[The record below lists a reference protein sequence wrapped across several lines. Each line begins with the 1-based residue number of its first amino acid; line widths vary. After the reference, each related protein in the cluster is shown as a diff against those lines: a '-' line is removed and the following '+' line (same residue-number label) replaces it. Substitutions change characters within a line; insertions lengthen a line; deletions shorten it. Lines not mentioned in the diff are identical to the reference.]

1 MTRPESQSDPARS
14 SPPLEPGR
22 IARAQRGSDQA
33 GWIRWLPGLQTLR
46 SYQSAWLRHDI
57 VAGLVLT
64 TMLVPVGIAYAV
76 ASGVPG
82 IYGLYATIIPLLAY
96 ALFGPSRI
104 LVLGPDSSLAA
115 VILAVVLPLSG
126 GDPTRAI
133 ALAAMM
139 AIVSG
144 TVCILAGVARL
155 GFVTELLSKP
165 IRYGYMNGI
174 ALTVL
179 ISQLPKIFGFSI
191 ESDGP
196 VRNLLAIARAV
207 LDDRANWTAFLVGA
221 GTLAV
226 ILLLKGSKRVP
237 GILIAVV
244 GATIVVGALDLAAR
258 AGVSVLGSLPQGLPA
273 FAIPWITS
281 ADIGPVLVGGLA
293 VALVSFAD
301 TSVLS
306 RSFAARTKTYVDP
319 NQEMVGL
326 GAANVAAGFFQG
338 FPISS
343 SSSRTPVA
351 EAAGARTQLTG
362 VVGALSVALLL
373 LVAPDL
379 LQHLPSSALAA
390 VVIASAIGLIEVTDL
405 GRIFRIQRWEFWLS
419 IVCTVGVA
427 VFGAIPGIGLAIVI
441 AVIEFLW
448 DGWRPYSAVLGRAE
462 GLEGYHDIQRYPDAR
477 LIPGLVLFRWDA
489 PLFFAN
495 AELFRDRVLDAV
507 AASPTPVRWVVV
519 AAEPVTSVDVT
530 AADIVAE
537 LDETLDAAGIELC
550 FAEMKDPVKDKLKR
564 FGLFLRLG
572 QETFFPTVEAAISR
586 YLETH
591 PSAAEHLQVEQVRR
605 EQSLTR
611 RVLDPTNLRDSHRI
625 PEGLAGNVAKR
636 LHCKVRETQE
646 NSMKQEAI
654 DRGVSLAALALTS
667 SSNCACLGARSVSP
681 L

>member
-1 MTRPESQSDPARS
+1 MSHSDA
-14 SPPLEPGR
+14 SPPLPEPGR
-22 IARAQRGSDQA
+22 IARRDEQS
-33 GWIRWLPGLQTLR
+33 GWRRWLPGLGMLR
-46 SYQSAWLRHDI
+46 EYPSAWLRYDI

-82 IYGLYATIIPLLAY
+82 IYGLYATIVPLLFY

-104 LVLGPDSSLAA
+104 LVMGPDSSLVA
-115 VILAVVLPLSG
+115 VILAVIIPLSG
-126 GDPTRAI
+126 GDPQRAV
-133 ALAAMM
+133 ALAGMM

-144 TVCILAGVARL
+144 AVCVLAGIARL
-155 GFVTELLSKP
+155 GFITELLSKP

-179 ISQLPKIFGFSI
+179 ISQLPKLFGFSI

-196 VRNLLAIARAV
+196 LSNIGAIASAV
-207 LDDRANWTAFLVGA
+207 MEGKVNWTTFMVG
-221 GTLAV
+221 GLTLAV
-226 ILLLKGSKRVP
+226 ILLLKRWPRLP

-244 GATIVVGALDLAAR
+244 GATVAVGVLDLATR
-258 AGVSVLGSLPQGLPA
+258 AGVSVLGSLPQGLPG

-281 ADIGPVLVGGLA
+281 ADIVPVLIGGCA

-306 RSFAARTKTYVDP
+306 RVYAARTRTYVNP

-326 GAANVAAGFFQG
+326 GIANLAAGFFQG

-351 EAAGARTQLTG
+351 EAAGAKTQMTG
-362 VVGALSVALLL
+362 VVGALAVALLL
-373 LVAPDL
+373 VVAPDL

-390 VVIASAIGLIEVTDL
+390 VVIASAIGLIEITDL
-405 GRIFRIQRWEFWLS
+405 RRIYRIQRWECWLS

-427 VFGAIPGIGLAIVI
+427 VFGAIEGIGLAIVI

-448 DGWRPYSAVLGRAE
+448 DGWRPYSAVLGRAD
-462 GLEGYHDIQRYPDAR
+462 GVKGYHDIKRYPDAR

-495 AELFRDRVLDAV
+495 AELFNDRVLDAV
-507 AASPTPVRWVVV
+507 AASPTPVRWLVV

-530 AADIVAE
+530 SADMLAE
-537 LDETLDAAGIELC
+537 LDDTLHAAGIELC
-550 FAEMKDPVKDKLKR
+550 IAEMKDPVKDKLKR
-564 FGLFLRLG
+564 FGLFARLG
-572 QETFFPTVEAAISR
+572 ETAFFPTIGTAVESYVANYQVDDRAR
-586 YLETH
+586 ED
-591 PSAAEHLQVEQVRR
+591 EGNGLQ
-605 EQSLTR
+605 
-611 RVLDPTNLRDSHRI
+611 
-625 PEGLAGNVAKR
+625 
-636 LHCKVRETQE
+636 
-646 NSMKQEAI
+646 
-654 DRGVSLAALALTS
+654 
-667 SSNCACLGARSVSP
+667 
-681 L
+681 

>member
-1 MTRPESQSDPARS
+1 
-14 SPPLEPGR
+14 
-22 IARAQRGSDQA
+22 
-33 GWIRWLPGLQTLR
+33 
-46 SYQSAWLRHDI
+46 LRHDV

-82 IYGLYATIIPLLAY
+82 IYGLYATIVPLLAY

-115 VILAVVLPLSG
+115 LILAVVLPLSG
-126 GDPTRAI
+126 SDPLRAV
-133 ALAAMM
+133 ALASAM

-144 TVCILAGVARL
+144 AVCVLAGAARL

-179 ISQLPKIFGFSI
+179 IAQLPKLFGFSI
-191 ESDGP
+191 ESEGP
-196 VRNLLAIARAV
+196 LGNLWSIAIAV
-207 LDDRANWTAFLVGA
+207 MDGKTNWTTLMVGG

-226 ILLLKGSKRVP
+226 ILLLKAHKRLP

-244 GATIVVGALDLAAR
+244 GATAVVGVLDLATR
-258 AGVSVLGSLPQGLPA
+258 AQVSVLGALPQGLPS
-273 FAIPWITS
+273 FTIPWIT
-281 ADIGPVLVGGLA
+281 AGDIVPVLVGGCA

-306 RSFAARTKTYVDP
+306 RVYAARTRTYVDP

-326 GAANVAAGFFQG
+326 GVANLAAGFFQG

-362 VVGALSVALLL
+362 VVGALAVALLL
-373 LVAPDL
+373 VFAPDL
-379 LQHLPSSALAA
+379 LKNLPTSALAA

-405 GRIFRIQRWEFWLS
+405 RRIYRIQRWEFWLS
-419 IVCTVGVA
+419 IACTVGVA
-427 VFGAIPGIGLAIVI
+427 VLGAIQGIGLAIVV
-441 AVIEFLW
+441 ALIEFLW
-448 DGWRPYSAVLGRAE
+448 DAWRPYSAVLGRAD
-462 GLEGYHDIQRYPDAR
+462 GVKGYHDITRYPEAR
-477 LIPGLVLFRWDA
+477 LIPGLVLLRWDA

-495 AELFRDRVLDAV
+495 AELFQARVLEVV
-507 AASPTPVRWVVV
+507 AASPTPVRRLVV

-530 AADIVAE
+530 SADMLAE
-537 LDETLDAAGIELC
+537 LHGTLHAEGIELC

-564 FGLFLRLG
+564 FGLFERLG
-572 QETFFPTVEAAISR
+572 ESAFSPTVGAAVSS
-586 YLETH
+586 YL
-591 PSAAEHLQVEQVRR
+591 AVY
-605 EQSLTR
+605 
-611 RVLDPTNLRDSHRI
+611 RVDWADWEDGEP
-625 PEGLAGNVAKR
+625 KR
-636 LHCKVRETQE
+636 L
-646 NSMKQEAI
+646 
-654 DRGVSLAALALTS
+654 G
-667 SSNCACLGARSVSP
+667 
-681 L
+681 